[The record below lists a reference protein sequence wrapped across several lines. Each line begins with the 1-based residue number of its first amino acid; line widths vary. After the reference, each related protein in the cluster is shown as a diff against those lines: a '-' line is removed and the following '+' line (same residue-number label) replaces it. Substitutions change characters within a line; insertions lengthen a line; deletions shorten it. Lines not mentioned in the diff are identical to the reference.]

1 MEILHG
7 VVPADEED
15 PGDLVDARV
24 AVDAHGRDQP
34 RVSLPLRHR
43 HGGRRRRGQRGG
55 GGRPGGRKVQIIL
68 QMGEEFM
75 ETWDISQ
82 CDQVYSCNE
91 FETLSRKV
99 PGI

>member
-34 RVSLPLRHR
+34 RVPLPLRRHR
-43 HGGRRRRGQRGG
+43 SGGRRRRRRQRGG
-55 GGRPGGRKVQIIL
+55 GGRPGGRKVQIVL
-68 QMGEEFM
+68 QMAE
-75 ETWDISQ
+75 Q
-82 CDQVYSCNE
+82 
-91 FETLSRKV
+91 
-99 PGI
+99 

>member
-1 MEILHG
+1 MPFYLMEILHG

-55 GGRPGGRKVQIIL
+55 GGRPGGRKVQIVL

-75 ETWDISQ
+75 ETWDIRYFNHM
-82 CDQVYSCNE
+82 YSFDE
-91 FETLSRKV
+91 FETPS
-99 PGI
+99 

>member
-43 HGGRRRRGQRGG
+43 HGG
-55 GGRPGGRKVQIIL
+55 
-68 QMGEEFM
+68 
-75 ETWDISQ
+75 
-82 CDQVYSCNE
+82 
-91 FETLSRKV
+91 
-99 PGI
+99 

>member
-55 GGRPGGRKVQIIL
+55 GGRPGGRKVQIVL
-68 QMGEEFM
+68 QMEEGLRY
-75 ETWDISQ
+75 IRY
-82 CDQVYSCNE
+82 CDTITRCILLMNLKHWYPI
-91 FETLSRKV
+91 L
-99 PGI
+99 